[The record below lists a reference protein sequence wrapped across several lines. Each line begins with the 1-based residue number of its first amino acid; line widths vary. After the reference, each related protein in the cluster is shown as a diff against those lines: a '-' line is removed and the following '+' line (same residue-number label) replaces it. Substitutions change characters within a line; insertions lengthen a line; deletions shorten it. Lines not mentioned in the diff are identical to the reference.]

1 MNSAK
6 LPARAGLAIVI
17 LLAMTACDNMN
28 STQQRMLSGG
38 AAWGLVKLLGNG
50 SYTSTLKGVAVLEV
64 NTFTVLPGLIF
75 GLIIGF
81 LWHRRGMLSQLGVL
95 GYALAAGVAFFLS
108 FHIALNIFDRLS
120 GLSGPMREDAALV
133 VSGIIAGLIG
143 CCFLGI
149 VTARGS

>member
-1 MNSAK
+1 MASAMSDGR
-6 LPARAGLAIVI
+6 PGEIMTGTDRSNLATYAA
-17 LLAMTACDNMN
+17 LG
-28 STQQRMLSGG
+28 MLSGG

-81 LWHRRGMLSQLGVL
+81 LWRRRGMLSQLGVL

-108 FHIALNIFDRLS
+108 
-120 GLSGPMREDAALV
+120 
-133 VSGIIAGLIG
+133 
-143 CCFLGI
+143 
-149 VTARGS
+149 